1 MHKTADKWPLTIK
14 AGSVTVK
21 IYRTVN
27 RGRPMFT
34 VAFHEGGSR
43 KLRQFAELVD
53 ARTEAKIIAER
64 LNAGQGAALEL
75 TGKDREAYLF
85 AMRKLKPLGIG
96 LATAIEEFADAKT
109 IGAPLLAAAK
119 LYHKTHMEGLPSKA
133 IAGIVEELFTAKK
146 ADGASKAYLAPLR
159 TCLDRFARDF
169 KMNIAEAQTRDID
182 AWLRALKQSP
192 RSRNNHRN
200 GVVLLF
206 NFAKA
211 AGYLNRDQTTAADAT
226 SLARKTEAE
235 IEVFTPAEMASLLA
249 AADEVALPFL
259 VLGGFC
265 GLRTAEVL
273 RLQWEDINWP
283 EKVVEIRAGV
293 AKTRTRRMAPL
304 TDAALSWLEAYQ
316 NRKGPVVA
324 AKLHR
329 DAVEAACKASGIA
342 WKRNGLRH
350 GFGTYRM
357 ATLKDPVRV
366 AYEMGNS
373 PQVIRQ
379 SYDRVVTETQ
389 GKAWF
394 SIMPTQAANVVQMK
408 GAA

>member
-1 MHKTADKWPLTIK
+1 MKKPAYPMEVK
-14 AGSVTVK
+14 AGSSRVK
-21 IYRTVN
+21 IYRIVEPH
-27 RGRPMFT
+27 RERFT
-34 VAFHEGGSR
+34 LSYHEGGQR
-43 KLRQFAELVD
+43 KLKQFADEGA
-53 ARTEAKIIAER
+53 ARSEAKNIAER
-64 LNAGQGAALEL
+64 LNAGQGGALEL
-75 TGKDREAYLF
+75 TGKDVDAYLF
-85 AMRKLKPLGIG
+85 AMRKLRPLGIG
-96 LATAIEEFADAKT
+96 LATAIEEFIDAKAV
-109 IGAPLLAAAK
+109 GAPLLAAAQ
-119 LYHKTHMEGLPSKA
+119 LYRKTHMEGLPSKT
-133 IAGIVEELFTAKK
+133 IAEIVEELFAAKK

-169 KMNIAEAQTRDID
+169 NMNIGEVQTRDID

-211 AGYLNRDQTTAADAT
+211 AGYLNRDQTTAAEAT

-249 AADEVALPFL
+249 VADGVALPFL
-259 VLGGFC
+259 ILGGFC
-265 GLRTAEVL
+265 GLRTAEIL

-283 EKVVEIRAGV
+283 EKVVEIRSGV

-304 TDAALSWLEAYQ
+304 TDPALSWLEGCKG
-316 NRKGPVVA
+316 RKGPAVA

-357 ATLKDPVRV
+357 ATRTDPVRV

-394 SIMPTQAANVVQMK
+394 SIMSETAANVIPMEARK
-408 GAA
+408 